1 MKQAKS
7 TASKTPR
14 GAGLLGVPSSGGSP
28 LRVSSTPV
36 SSTRGSTLGASH
48 QEAQTPLQKAIDQYL
63 IHLRVERGSSEH
75 TIASY
80 ARDLRRYS
88 AYMATLGVI
97 DPERIT
103 TAQVRSFMRELAAP
117 TVPLAGFV
125 AGFDVGFDAGEKNNQ
140 NAQEAQEVQEE
151 AAESLALMIASE
163 SGRGV
168 GNGHAGNRRAGK
180 GPVGKG
186 RAGQSKAGEPDKETP
201 TAEGMPSLPLP
212 LGPNSIARTMA
223 AVRGAHAFWVSA
235 LIVPTDPAAPVTP
248 PKNVKRLPK
257 AVSVEDI
264 QRLLAVPDRETA
276 TGLRNRAILE
286 FLYATG
292 ARVSEMLNADIDDV
306 HFEGTLT
313 DEDGNQITL
322 PGYVR
327 LFGKGNKE
335 RLVPIGS
342 YAQKAIQ
349 DYLVRA
355 RPSLVAHGKGT
366 AALFVNGRGGRLGR
380 QGAWLILKEA
390 AEAAG
395 LSSDFSPHSM
405 RHSFATHL
413 LQGGADIRVVQE
425 LLGHASIATT
435 QVYTK
440 VTPEGLVEVY
450 RMAHPRAHERG

>member
-7 TASKTPR
+7 TASKTFC
-14 GAGLLGVPSSGGSP
+14 GASLLGVSSFAGSSV
-28 LRVSSTPV
+28 LGS
-36 SSTRGSTLGASH
+36 STLGSSH
-48 QEAQTPLQKAIDQYL
+48 QEGQTPLQKAIDQYL

-80 ARDLRRYS
+80 GRDLRRYS

-117 TVPLAGFV
+117 TVPLAGFEV
-125 AGFDVGFDAGEKNNQ
+125 GEKNTQ
-140 NAQEAQEVQEE
+140 NAQESQEAQEE

-163 SGRGV
+163 SGRGT
-168 GNGHAGNRRAGK
+168 GNGGAGNARS
-180 GPVGKG
+180 
-186 RAGQSKAGEPDKETP
+186 GQPEKAGAPEKEMP
-201 TAEGMPSLPLP
+201 TAEGVPSLPLP
-212 LGPNSIARTMA
+212 LGPNSIARTMV
-223 AVRGAHAFWVSA
+223 AVRGAHAFWVSE

-264 QRLLAVPDRETA
+264 QRLLAVPDCETA

-313 DEDGNQITL
+313 DEDSNQIIL

-355 RPSLVAHGKGT
+355 RPTFVAHGKGT

-440 VTPEGLVEVY
+440 VTPEGLMEVY

>member
-7 TASKTPR
+7 TVSKTPR
-14 GAGLLGVPSSGGSP
+14 GAGLLGVPSSAGSSM
-28 LRVSSTPV
+28 LGSSA
-36 SSTRGSTLGASH
+36 LGASH
-48 QEAQTPLQKAIDQYL
+48 QEAQTPLQKAVDQYL

-117 TVPLAGFV
+117 TVPLAGF
-125 AGFDVGFDAGEKNNQ
+125 DAGEKNKQ
-140 NAQEAQEVQEE
+140 NAQESQEAQEE

-163 SGRGV
+163 SGRGT
-168 GNGHAGNRRAGK
+168 GN
-180 GPVGKG
+180 G
-186 RAGQSKAGEPDKETP
+186 RAGQPEKAGAPEKEAP
-201 TAEGMPSLPLP
+201 TAEGAPNLPLP

-313 DEDGNQITL
+313 
-322 PGYVR
+322 Y
-327 LFGKGNKE
+327 
-335 RLVPIGS
+335 
-342 YAQKAIQ
+342 
-349 DYLVRA
+349 
-355 RPSLVAHGKGT
+355 
-366 AALFVNGRGGRLGR
+366 
-380 QGAWLILKEA
+380 
-390 AEAAG
+390 
-395 LSSDFSPHSM
+395 
-405 RHSFATHL
+405 
-413 LQGGADIRVVQE
+413 
-425 LLGHASIATT
+425 
-435 QVYTK
+435 
-440 VTPEGLVEVY
+440 
-450 RMAHPRAHERG
+450 

>member
-7 TASKTPR
+7 TVSKTSR
-14 GAGLLGVPSSGGSP
+14 GAGLLGVPSSAGSSA
-28 LRVSSTPV
+28 LGSSALD
-36 SSTRGSTLGASH
+36 SSSLGASH
-48 QEAQTPLQKAIDQYL
+48 QEAQTPLQRAIEQYL

-117 TVPLAGFV
+117 SVPLAGF
-125 AGFDVGFDAGEKNNQ
+125 GAGENNNQ
-140 NAQEAQEVQEE
+140 NAQEFQEVQEE

-163 SGRGV
+163 SGRGT
-168 GNGHAGNRRAGK
+168 
-180 GPVGKG
+180 GKG
-186 RAGQSKAGEPDKETP
+186 RAGQPEKAGAPEKEAP
-201 TAEGMPSLPLP
+201 TAEGAPSLPLP

-440 VTPEGLVEVY
+440 VTPEGLMEVY

>member
-1 MKQAKS
+1 MKQTKS
-7 TASKTPR
+7 TASKTSL
-14 GAGLLGVPSSGGSP
+14 GAGLLGVPSSAGSSV
-28 LRVSSTPV
+28 LGSSR
-36 SSTRGSTLGASH
+36 RGSSALDSSSLGASH

-125 AGFDVGFDAGEKNNQ
+125 AGFEAGEKNNQ

-163 SGRGV
+163 SGRGT
-168 GNGHAGNRRAGK
+168 GNGRA
-180 GPVGKG
+180 GKG
-186 RAGQSKAGEPDKETP
+186 RAGKSRAGQPEKAGAPEKETP
-201 TAEGMPSLPLP
+201 TAEGAPSLPLP

-366 AALFVNGRGGRLGR
+366 AALFVNGRGSRLGR

-390 AEAAG
+390 AEVAG

-440 VTPEGLVEVY
+440 VTPEGLMEVY

>member
-1 MKQAKS
+1 MKQTKS
-7 TASKTPR
+7 TVSKAPR
-14 GAGLLGVPSSGGSP
+14 GAGLLGVTSSAGSSV
-28 LRVSSTPV
+28 LGSSALD
-36 SSTRGSTLGASH
+36 SSSLGAFH
-48 QEAQTPLQKAIDQYL
+48 QEAQTPLQKAVDQYL

-117 TVPLAGFV
+117 TVPLAGFE
-125 AGFDVGFDAGEKNNQ
+125 AGEKNNQ
-140 NAQEAQEVQEE
+140 NAQESQEAQEE

-163 SGRGV
+163 SGRG
-168 GNGHAGNRRAGK
+168 AGNARAGN
-180 GPVGKG
+180 G
-186 RAGQSKAGEPDKETP
+186 RAGQSKAGAPEQETP
-201 TAEGMPSLPLP
+201 TAEGAPSLPLP

-292 ARVSEMLNADIDDV
+292 ARVSEMLNTDIDDV

-355 RPSLVAHGKGT
+355 RPSFVAHGKGT

-440 VTPEGLVEVY
+440 VTPEGLMEVY

>member
-7 TASKTPR
+7 TASKAPR
-14 GAGLLGVPSSGGSP
+14 GAGLLGVPSSAGSSV
-28 LRVSSTPV
+28 LGSSALG
-36 SSTRGSTLGASH
+36 SSSRGSSALGASH
-48 QEAQTPLQKAIDQYL
+48 QEAQTPLQKAIDQYF

-117 TVPLAGFV
+117 TVPLAGF
-125 AGFDVGFDAGEKNNQ
+125 DAGEKNNQ
-140 NAQEAQEVQEE
+140 NAQEAQEAQEVQEE

-163 SGRGV
+163 SGRGT
-168 GNGHAGNRRAGK
+168 GNGRA
-180 GPVGKG
+180 GKG
-186 RAGQSKAGEPDKETP
+186 RAGKSRAGQPEKAGAPEKETP
-201 TAEGMPSLPLP
+201 TAEGAPSLPLP

-440 VTPEGLVEVY
+440 VTPEGLMEVY

>member
-7 TASKTPR
+7 TASKTAR
-14 GAGLLGVPSSGGSP
+14 GAGLLGVPSSAGSSV
-28 LRVSSTPV
+28 LGSS
-36 SSTRGSTLGASH
+36 SRGSSALGASH

-125 AGFDVGFDAGEKNNQ
+125 AGFEAGEKNNQ

-163 SGRGV
+163 SGRGA
-168 GNGHAGNRRAGK
+168 GNGRAGNKRAGN
-180 GPVGKG
+180 GRAGTG
-186 RAGQSKAGEPDKETP
+186 RAGQSKAGESDKETP
-201 TAEGMPSLPLP
+201 TAEGTPSLPLP

-440 VTPEGLVEVY
+440 VTPEGLMEVY
-450 RMAHPRAHERG
+450 RMAHPRSHERG

>member
-1 MKQAKS
+1 MKQTKS
-7 TASKTPR
+7 IASKTPR
-14 GAGLLGVPSSGGSP
+14 GAGLLGVPSSVGSSV
-28 LRVSSTPV
+28 RGSSALG
-36 SSTRGSTLGASH
+36 SSTLGSAH

-88 AYMATLGVI
+88 AYMATLGII

-117 TVPLAGFV
+117 TVPLAGF
-125 AGFDVGFDAGEKNNQ
+125 DAGEKNNQ
-140 NAQEAQEVQEE
+140 NAQETQEAQEE

-163 SGRGV
+163 SGRG
-168 GNGHAGNRRAGK
+168 AGKGRAGK
-180 GPVGKG
+180 GRAGK
-186 RAGQSKAGEPDKETP
+186 RSAGQSKAGEPETP
-201 TAEGMPSLPLP
+201 TAEGAPSLPLP

-276 TGLRNRAILE
+276 TGVRNRAILE

-349 DYLVRA
+349 DYLVRG

-440 VTPEGLVEVY
+440 VTPEGLMEVY

>member
-7 TASKTPR
+7 TVSKAPR
-14 GAGLLGVPSSGGSP
+14 GAGLLGVPSSAGSSV
-28 LRVSSTPV
+28 LGSSA
-36 SSTRGSTLGASH
+36 LGASH
-48 QEAQTPLQKAIDQYL
+48 QEAQTPLQRAIEQYL

-117 TVPLAGFV
+117 TVPLAGFE
-125 AGFDVGFDAGEKNNQ
+125 AGEKNKQ
-140 NAQEAQEVQEE
+140 NAQEFQEVQEE

-163 SGRGV
+163 SGRGT
-168 GNGHAGNRRAGK
+168 
-180 GPVGKG
+180 GKG
-186 RAGQSKAGEPDKETP
+186 RAGQPEKAGAPEKETP
-201 TAEGMPSLPLP
+201 TAEGAPSLPLP

-366 AALFVNGRGGRLGR
+366 AALFVNGRGSRLGR

-440 VTPEGLVEVY
+440 VTPEGLMEVY

>member
-14 GAGLLGVPSSGGSP
+14 GAGLLGVPSSAGSS
-28 LRVSSTPV
+28 V
-36 SSTRGSTLGASH
+36 RGSSALGSSH

-117 TVPLAGFV
+117 TVPLAGFE
-125 AGFDVGFDAGEKNNQ
+125 AGEKNNQ

-151 AAESLALMIASE
+151 AEELLALMIASE
-163 SGRGV
+163 SGRGA
-168 GNGHAGNRRAGK
+168 GNGRAGK
-180 GPVGKG
+180 GSAGNG
-186 RAGQSKAGEPDKETP
+186 RTGQSKAGESDKETP
-201 TAEGMPSLPLP
+201 TAEGVPSLPLP

-440 VTPEGLVEVY
+440 VTPEGLMEVY

>member
-7 TASKTPR
+7 TVSKAPR
-14 GAGLLGVPSSGGSP
+14 GAGLLGVPSSAGSSV
-28 LRVSSTPV
+28 LGSSN
-36 SSTRGSTLGASH
+36 RGSSALGASH
-48 QEAQTPLQKAIDQYL
+48 QEAQTPLQRAIEQYL

-117 TVPLAGFV
+117 TVPLAGFE
-125 AGFDVGFDAGEKNNQ
+125 AGEKNNQ
-140 NAQEAQEVQEE
+140 NAQEAREVQEE

-163 SGRGV
+163 SGRGA
-168 GNGHAGNRRAGK
+168 GNGRAGKRRAGQ
-180 GPVGKG
+180 P
-186 RAGQSKAGEPDKETP
+186 EKEMP
-201 TAEGMPSLPLP
+201 SAEGAPSLPLP

-366 AALFVNGRGGRLGR
+366 AALFVNGRGSRLGR

-440 VTPEGLVEVY
+440 VTPEGLMEVY
-450 RMAHPRAHERG
+450 HMAHPRAHERG

>member
-7 TASKTPR
+7 TVSKTSR
-14 GAGLLGVPSSGGSP
+14 GAGLLGVPSSAGS
-28 LRVSSTPV
+28 SA
-36 SSTRGSTLGASH
+36 LGFSH
-48 QEAQTPLQKAIDQYL
+48 QEAQTPLQRAIDQYL

-125 AGFDVGFDAGEKNNQ
+125 AGFEAGEKNNQ
-140 NAQEAQEVQEE
+140 NAQEAQEAQEE

-163 SGRGV
+163 SGRGT
-168 GNGHAGNRRAGK
+168 GNGRAGN
-180 GPVGKG
+180 G
-186 RAGQSKAGEPDKETP
+186 RAGQPETAGVPEKETP
-201 TAEGMPSLPLP
+201 TAEEAPSLPLS

-306 HFEGTLT
+306 HFEGALT

-380 QGAWLILKEA
+380 QSAWLILKEA

-440 VTPEGLVEVY
+440 VTPEGLMEVY

>member
-14 GAGLLGVPSSGGSP
+14 GAGLLGVPSSVGSSA
-28 LRVSSTPV
+28 LGSSV
-36 SSTRGSTLGASH
+36 LGSSH

-75 TIASY
+75 TITSY

-88 AYMATLGVI
+88 AYMAALGVI

-125 AGFDVGFDAGEKNNQ
+125 AGFDAGEKNNQ
-140 NAQEAQEVQEE
+140 NAQEVQEAQEIQEE

-163 SGRGV
+163 SGRG
-168 GNGHAGNRRAGK
+168 AGTGRAGK
-180 GPVGKG
+180 GQTGKE
-186 RAGQSKAGEPDKETP
+186 RAGQPEKAGESEKETP
-201 TAEGMPSLPLP
+201 TAEGVPSLPLP
-212 LGPNSIARTMA
+212 LGPNSIARTMV

-257 AVSVEDI
+257 AITVEQM
-264 QRLLAVPDRETA
+264 QRLLAVPDRDTPI
-276 TGLRNRAILE
+276 GLRNRAILE

-440 VTPEGLVEVY
+440 VTPEGLMEVY

>member
-1 MKQAKS
+1 MTQAKS
-7 TASKTPR
+7 TASKTSR
-14 GAGLLGVPSSGGSP
+14 SAGLLGVPSSAGSSV
-28 LRVSSTPV
+28 L
-36 SSTRGSTLGASH
+36 GSSH
-48 QEAQTPLQKAIDQYL
+48 QEAQTPLQNAIDQYL

-117 TVPLAGFV
+117 TVPLAGFD
-125 AGFDVGFDAGEKNNQ
+125 AGFDAGEKNNQ
-140 NAQEAQEVQEE
+140 NAQEVQEAQEE

-163 SGRGV
+163 SGRGA
-168 GNGHAGNRRAGK
+168 GNGRSGKERAGE
-180 GPVGKG
+180 
-186 RAGQSKAGEPDKETP
+186 SDKETA
-201 TAEGMPSLPLP
+201 TAEGAPSLPLP

-349 DYLVRA
+349 DYLVRG

-440 VTPEGLVEVY
+440 VTPEGLMEVY

>member
-7 TASKTPR
+7 TVSKTPR
-14 GAGLLGVPSSGGSP
+14 GAGLLGVPSSAGSSM
-28 LRVSSTPV
+28 LGSSA
-36 SSTRGSTLGASH
+36 LGASH
-48 QEAQTPLQKAIDQYL
+48 QEAQTPLQRAIEQYL

-117 TVPLAGFV
+117 TVPLAGF
-125 AGFDVGFDAGEKNNQ
+125 DAGEKNKQ
-140 NAQEAQEVQEE
+140 NAQESQEAQEE

-163 SGRGV
+163 SGRGT
-168 GNGHAGNRRAGK
+168 GNGRAGK
-180 GPVGKG
+180 GPAGKG
-186 RAGQSKAGEPDKETP
+186 RAGQSKAGAPEQETL
-201 TAEGMPSLPLP
+201 TAEGAPSLPLP

-355 RPSLVAHGKGT
+355 RPSFVAHGKGT

-390 AEAAG
+390 AETAG

-440 VTPEGLVEVY
+440 VTPEGLMEVY

>member
-7 TASKTPR
+7 TVSKTPR
-14 GAGLLGVPSSGGSP
+14 GAGLLGVPSSAGSSM
-28 LRVSSTPV
+28 LGSSA
-36 SSTRGSTLGASH
+36 LGASH
-48 QEAQTPLQKAIDQYL
+48 QEAQTPLQRAIEQYL

-117 TVPLAGFV
+117 TVPLAGFE
-125 AGFDVGFDAGEKNNQ
+125 AGEKNKQ
-140 NAQEAQEVQEE
+140 NAQEFQEVQEE

-163 SGRGV
+163 SGRGT
-168 GNGHAGNRRAGK
+168 
-180 GPVGKG
+180 GKG
-186 RAGQSKAGEPDKETP
+186 RAGQPEKAGAPEKETP
-201 TAEGMPSLPLP
+201 TAEGAPSLPLP

-286 FLYATG
+286 FLYSTG

-366 AALFVNGRGGRLGR
+366 AALFVNGRGSRLGR

-440 VTPEGLVEVY
+440 VTPEGLMEVY

>member
-1 MKQAKS
+1 MKQTKS
-7 TASKTPR
+7 TVSKAPR
-14 GAGLLGVPSSGGSP
+14 GAGLLGVTSSAGSSV
-28 LRVSSTPV
+28 LGSSALD
-36 SSTRGSTLGASH
+36 SSSLGAFH
-48 QEAQTPLQKAIDQYL
+48 QEAQTPLQKAVDQYL

-88 AYMATLGVI
+88 AYMVTLGVI

-117 TVPLAGFV
+117 TVPLAGF
-125 AGFDVGFDAGEKNNQ
+125 DAGEKNKQ
-140 NAQEAQEVQEE
+140 NAQESQEAQEE

-163 SGRGV
+163 SGRGT
-168 GNGHAGNRRAGK
+168 GN
-180 GPVGKG
+180 G
-186 RAGQSKAGEPDKETP
+186 RAGQPEKAGAPEKEAP
-201 TAEGMPSLPLP
+201 TAEGAPNLPLP

-292 ARVSEMLNADIDDV
+292 ARVSEMLNTDIDDV

-355 RPSLVAHGKGT
+355 RPSFVAHGKGT

-440 VTPEGLVEVY
+440 VTPEGLMEVY

>member
-7 TASKTPR
+7 TVSKTPR
-14 GAGLLGVPSSGGSP
+14 GAGLLGVPSSAGSSM
-28 LRVSSTPV
+28 LGSSA
-36 SSTRGSTLGASH
+36 LGASH
-48 QEAQTPLQKAIDQYL
+48 QEAQTPLQRAIEQYL

-117 TVPLAGFV
+117 TVPLAGFE
-125 AGFDVGFDAGEKNNQ
+125 AGEKNKQ
-140 NAQEAQEVQEE
+140 NAQEFQEVQEE

-163 SGRGV
+163 SGRGT
-168 GNGHAGNRRAGK
+168 
-180 GPVGKG
+180 GKG
-186 RAGQSKAGEPDKETP
+186 RAGQPEKAGAPEKETP
-201 TAEGMPSLPLP
+201 TAEGAPSLPLP

-355 RPSLVAHGKGT
+355 RPSLIAHGKGT
-366 AALFVNGRGGRLGR
+366 AALFVNGRGSRLGR

-440 VTPEGLVEVY
+440 VTPEGLMEVY

>member
-7 TASKTPR
+7 TVSKTFR
-14 GAGLLGVPSSGGSP
+14 GAGLLGVTSSAGSSV
-28 LRVSSTPV
+28 LGSSA
-36 SSTRGSTLGASH
+36 LGASH
-48 QEAQTPLQKAIDQYL
+48 QEAQTPLQRAIEQYL

-88 AYMATLGVI
+88 TYMATLGVI

-117 TVPLAGFV
+117 TVPLAGF
-125 AGFDVGFDAGEKNNQ
+125 DAGEKNKQ
-140 NAQEAQEVQEE
+140 NAQESQEAQEE

-163 SGRGV
+163 SGRGT
-168 GNGHAGNRRAGK
+168 GN
-180 GPVGKG
+180 G
-186 RAGQSKAGEPDKETP
+186 RAGQPEKAGAPEKEAP
-201 TAEGMPSLPLP
+201 TAEGAPNLPLP

-366 AALFVNGRGGRLGR
+366 AALFVNGRGSRLGR

-440 VTPEGLVEVY
+440 VTPEGLMEVY

>member
-1 MKQAKS
+1 MKQTKS
-7 TASKTPR
+7 TVSKAPR
-14 GAGLLGVPSSGGSP
+14 GAGLLGVTSSAGSSV
-28 LRVSSTPV
+28 LGSSALD
-36 SSTRGSTLGASH
+36 SSSLGAFH
-48 QEAQTPLQKAIDQYL
+48 QEAQTPLQKAVDQYL

-117 TVPLAGFV
+117 TVPLAGFE
-125 AGFDVGFDAGEKNNQ
+125 AGENHNQ
-140 NAQEAQEVQEE
+140 NAQESQEAQDE

-163 SGRGV
+163 SGRGT
-168 GNGHAGNRRAGK
+168 GNGRT
-180 GPVGKG
+180 GKG
-186 RAGQSKAGEPDKETP
+186 RAGQSKAGAPEKETP
-201 TAEGMPSLPLP
+201 TAEGAPSLPLP

-355 RPSLVAHGKGT
+355 RPSFVAHGKGT

-440 VTPEGLVEVY
+440 VTPEGLMEVY

>member
-7 TASKTPR
+7 TVSKTSR
-14 GAGLLGVPSSGGSP
+14 GAGLLGVPSSAGSSA
-28 LRVSSTPV
+28 LGSSALD
-36 SSTRGSTLGASH
+36 SSSLGASH
-48 QEAQTPLQKAIDQYL
+48 QEAQTPLQRAIEQYL

-117 TVPLAGFV
+117 TVPLAGF
-125 AGFDVGFDAGEKNNQ
+125 GAGEKNNQ
-140 NAQEAQEVQEE
+140 NAQGSQEE
-151 AAESLALMIASE
+151 AAESLALIIASE
-163 SGRGV
+163 SGRGT
-168 GNGHAGNRRAGK
+168 GNGRAVQ
-180 GPVGKG
+180 PE
-186 RAGQSKAGEPDKETP
+186 KAGAPEKETP
-201 TAEGMPSLPLP
+201 TAEGAPSLPLP

-235 LIVPTDPAAPVTP
+235 LIVPTDPAASVTP

-355 RPSLVAHGKGT
+355 RPSFVAHGKGT

-390 AEAAG
+390 AETAG

-440 VTPEGLVEVY
+440 VTPEGLMEVY

>member
-7 TASKTPR
+7 MSSKAPR
-14 GAGLLGVPSSGGSP
+14 SAGLLGVPSSAGSSA
-28 LRVSSTPV
+28 LGSSN
-36 SSTRGSTLGASH
+36 RGSSALGASH
-48 QEAQTPLQKAIDQYL
+48 QEAQTPLQRAIEQYL

-117 TVPLAGFV
+117 TVPLAGFE
-125 AGFDVGFDAGEKNNQ
+125 AGEKNSQ
-140 NAQEAQEVQEE
+140 SAQEAQEAQEE

-163 SGRGV
+163 SGRG
-168 GNGHAGNRRAGK
+168 AGN
-180 GPVGKG
+180 G
-186 RAGQSKAGEPDKETP
+186 RAGQGNTGQLEKETP
-201 TAEGMPSLPLP
+201 TPESAPSLPLP

-349 DYLVRA
+349 DYLVRG
-355 RPSLVAHGKGT
+355 RPALVAHGKGT

-440 VTPEGLVEVY
+440 VTPEGLMEVY

>member
-1 MKQAKS
+1 MKQTKS
-7 TASKTPR
+7 TVSKAPR
-14 GAGLLGVPSSGGSP
+14 GAGLLGVTSSAGSSV
-28 LRVSSTPV
+28 LGSSALD
-36 SSTRGSTLGASH
+36 SSSLGAFH
-48 QEAQTPLQKAIDQYL
+48 QEAQTPLQKAVDQYL

-125 AGFDVGFDAGEKNNQ
+125 AGFEAGEKDNQ
-140 NAQEAQEVQEE
+140 NAREAREAQEE

-163 SGRGV
+163 SGRGT
-168 GNGHAGNRRAGK
+168 GN
-180 GPVGKG
+180 G
-186 RAGQSKAGEPDKETP
+186 RAGQSKAGAPEQETP
-201 TAEGMPSLPLP
+201 TAEGAPSLPLP

-349 DYLVRA
+349 DYLVRG
-355 RPSLVAHGKGT
+355 RPALVAHGKGT

-440 VTPEGLVEVY
+440 VTPEGLMEVY

>member
-7 TASKTPR
+7 TESKTAR
-14 GAGLLGVPSSGGSP
+14 GAGLLGAPSSVGSSV
-28 LRVSSTPV
+28 LGSS
-36 SSTRGSTLGASH
+36 SRGSSALGASH

-88 AYMATLGVI
+88 AYMATLGII

-125 AGFDVGFDAGEKNNQ
+125 AGFESGEKNNQ
-140 NAQEAQEVQEE
+140 NAQEVQEAQEIQEE

-163 SGRGV
+163 SGRG
-168 GNGHAGNRRAGK
+168 AGTGRAGK
-180 GPVGKG
+180 GQTGKE
-186 RAGQSKAGEPDKETP
+186 RAGQPEKAGESEKETP
-201 TAEGMPSLPLP
+201 TAEGVPSLPLP
-212 LGPNSIARTMA
+212 LGPNSIARTMV

-366 AALFVNGRGGRLGR
+366 AALFVNGRGSRLGR

-440 VTPEGLVEVY
+440 VTPEGLMEVY

>member
-7 TASKTPR
+7 TVSKTSR
-14 GAGLLGVPSSGGSP
+14 GAGLLGAPSSAGSSA
-28 LRVSSTPV
+28 LGSSALD
-36 SSTRGSTLGASH
+36 SSSLGASH

-88 AYMATLGVI
+88 TYMATLGVI

-125 AGFDVGFDAGEKNNQ
+125 AGFEAGEKDNQ
-140 NAQEAQEVQEE
+140 NAREAREAQEE

-163 SGRGV
+163 SGRG
-168 GNGHAGNRRAGK
+168 AGNARAGN
-180 GPVGKG
+180 G
-186 RAGQSKAGEPDKETP
+186 RAGQSKAGAPEQETP
-201 TAEGMPSLPLP
+201 TAEGAPSLPLP

-264 QRLLAVPDRETA
+264 QWLLAVPDRETA

-349 DYLVRA
+349 DYLVRG
-355 RPSLVAHGKGT
+355 RPALVAHGKGT

-440 VTPEGLVEVY
+440 VTPEGLMEVY

>member
-7 TASKTPR
+7 TVSKTSR
-14 GAGLLGVPSSGGSP
+14 GAGLLGAPSSAGSSA
-28 LRVSSTPV
+28 LGSSALD
-36 SSTRGSTLGASH
+36 SSSLGASH

-88 AYMATLGVI
+88 TYMATLGVI

-125 AGFDVGFDAGEKNNQ
+125 AGFEAGEKDNQ
-140 NAQEAQEVQEE
+140 NAREAREAQEE

-163 SGRGV
+163 SGRGT
-168 GNGHAGNRRAGK
+168 GN
-180 GPVGKG
+180 G
-186 RAGQSKAGEPDKETP
+186 RAGQSKAGAPEQETP
-201 TAEGMPSLPLP
+201 TAEGAPSLPLP

-257 AVSVEDI
+257 AVSIEDI

-349 DYLVRA
+349 DYLVRG
-355 RPSLVAHGKGT
+355 RPALVAHGKGT

-395 LSSDFSPHSM
+395 LRSDFSPHSM

-440 VTPEGLVEVY
+440 VTPEGLMEVY

>member
-7 TASKTPR
+7 TVSKTSR
-14 GAGLLGVPSSGGSP
+14 GAGLLGVPSSAGS
-28 LRVSSTPV
+28 SA
-36 SSTRGSTLGASH
+36 LGFSH
-48 QEAQTPLQKAIDQYL
+48 QEAQTPLQRAIDQYL

-125 AGFDVGFDAGEKNNQ
+125 AGFEAGEKNNQ
-140 NAQEAQEVQEE
+140 NAQEAQEAQEE

-163 SGRGV
+163 SGRGT
-168 GNGHAGNRRAGK
+168 
-180 GPVGKG
+180 GKG
-186 RAGQSKAGEPDKETP
+186 RAGQPEKAGAPEKETP
-201 TAEGMPSLPLP
+201 TAEGAPSLPLP

-366 AALFVNGRGGRLGR
+366 AALFVNGRGSRLGR

-440 VTPEGLVEVY
+440 VTPEGLMEVY

>member
-14 GAGLLGVPSSGGSP
+14 GAGLLGVPSSAGSSV
-28 LRVSSTPV
+28 LGSS
-36 SSTRGSTLGASH
+36 SRGSSALGASH

-125 AGFDVGFDAGEKNNQ
+125 AGLEAGEKNNQ
-140 NAQEAQEVQEE
+140 NTQEVQEAQEIQEE

-163 SGRGV
+163 SGRG
-168 GNGHAGNRRAGK
+168 AGTGRAGK
-180 GPVGKG
+180 GQTGKE
-186 RAGQSKAGEPDKETP
+186 RAGQPEKAGESEKETP
-201 TAEGMPSLPLP
+201 TAEGAPSLPLP

-235 LIVPTDPAAPVTP
+235 LIMPTDPAAPVTP

-440 VTPEGLVEVY
+440 VTPEGLMEVY

>member
-1 MKQAKS
+1 MKQTKS
-7 TASKTPR
+7 TVSKAPR
-14 GAGLLGVPSSGGSP
+14 GAGLLGVTSSAGSSV
-28 LRVSSTPV
+28 LGSSALD
-36 SSTRGSTLGASH
+36 SSSLGAFH
-48 QEAQTPLQKAIDQYL
+48 QEAQTPLQRAIEQYL

-117 TVPLAGFV
+117 SVPLAGF
-125 AGFDVGFDAGEKNNQ
+125 GAGENNNQ
-140 NAQEAQEVQEE
+140 NAQGSQESQEAQEE

-163 SGRGV
+163 SRRGA
-168 GNGHAGNRRAGK
+168 GNGRA
-180 GPVGKG
+180 GKG
-186 RAGQSKAGEPDKETP
+186 RAGKSRVGQPETAGAPEKETP
-201 TAEGMPSLPLP
+201 TAEGAPNLPLP

-355 RPSLVAHGKGT
+355 RPSFVAHGKGT

-440 VTPEGLVEVY
+440 VTPEGLMEVY

>member
-1 MKQAKS
+1 MKQTKS
-7 TASKTPR
+7 TVSKAPR
-14 GAGLLGVPSSGGSP
+14 GAGLLGVTSSAGSSV
-28 LRVSSTPV
+28 LGSSALD
-36 SSTRGSTLGASH
+36 SSSLGAFH
-48 QEAQTPLQKAIDQYL
+48 QEAQTPLQKAVDQYL

-117 TVPLAGFV
+117 TVPLAGF
-125 AGFDVGFDAGEKNNQ
+125 DAGEKNKQ
-140 NAQEAQEVQEE
+140 NAQESQEAQEE

-163 SGRGV
+163 SGRGT
-168 GNGHAGNRRAGK
+168 GN
-180 GPVGKG
+180 G
-186 RAGQSKAGEPDKETP
+186 RAGQPEKAGAPEKEAP
-201 TAEGMPSLPLP
+201 TAEGAPNLPLP

-223 AVRGAHAFWVSA
+223 AVRGAHGFWVSA

-355 RPSLVAHGKGT
+355 RPSFVAHGKGT

-395 LSSDFSPHSM
+395 LSADFSPHSM

-440 VTPEGLVEVY
+440 VTPEGLMEVY

>member
-7 TASKTPR
+7 TVSKAPR
-14 GAGLLGVPSSGGSP
+14 GAGLLGVTSSAGSSV
-28 LRVSSTPV
+28 LGSS
-36 SSTRGSTLGASH
+36 SRGSSALGASH

-88 AYMATLGVI
+88 TYMATLGVI

-125 AGFDVGFDAGEKNNQ
+125 AGFEAGEKDNQ
-140 NAQEAQEVQEE
+140 NAREAREAQEE

-163 SGRGV
+163 SGRGT
-168 GNGHAGNRRAGK
+168 GN
-180 GPVGKG
+180 G
-186 RAGQSKAGEPDKETP
+186 RAGQSKAGAPEQETP
-201 TAEGMPSLPLP
+201 TAEGAPSLPLP

-349 DYLVRA
+349 DYLMRA
-355 RPSLVAHGKGT
+355 RPSFVAHGKGT

-440 VTPEGLVEVY
+440 VTPEGLMEVY

>member
-1 MKQAKS
+1 MKQTKS
-7 TASKTPR
+7 TVSKAPR
-14 GAGLLGVPSSGGSP
+14 GAGLLGVTSSAGSSV
-28 LRVSSTPV
+28 LGSSALD
-36 SSTRGSTLGASH
+36 SSSLGAFH
-48 QEAQTPLQKAIDQYL
+48 QEAQTPLQKAVDQYL

-117 TVPLAGFV
+117 TVPLAGF
-125 AGFDVGFDAGEKNNQ
+125 DAGEKNKQ
-140 NAQEAQEVQEE
+140 NAQESQEAQEE

-163 SGRGV
+163 SGRGT
-168 GNGHAGNRRAGK
+168 GN
-180 GPVGKG
+180 G
-186 RAGQSKAGEPDKETP
+186 RAGQPETAGVPEKETP
-201 TAEGMPSLPLP
+201 TAEGAPSLPLP

-355 RPSLVAHGKGT
+355 RPSFVAHGKGT

-440 VTPEGLVEVY
+440 VTPEGLMEVY

>member
-14 GAGLLGVPSSGGSP
+14 GAGLLGAPSSVGSS
-28 LRVSSTPV
+28 VQGSSAL
-36 SSTRGSTLGASH
+36 GSSH

-125 AGFDVGFDAGEKNNQ
+125 AGFDAGEKNNQ

-163 SGRGV
+163 SGR
-168 GNGHAGNRRAGK
+168 RAGK
-180 GPVGKG
+180 GSAGEG
-186 RAGQSKAGEPDKETP
+186 RAGQAKAGESEKETP
-201 TAEGMPSLPLP
+201 TAEGTPSLPLP

-425 LLGHASIATT
+425 LLGHTSIATT

-440 VTPEGLVEVY
+440 VTPEGLMEVY

>member
-7 TASKTPR
+7 TESKTAR
-14 GAGLLGVPSSGGSP
+14 GAGLLGVPSSAGSSV
-28 LRVSSTPV
+28 L
-36 SSTRGSTLGASH
+36 GSSH

-117 TVPLAGFV
+117 TVPLAGFE
-125 AGFDVGFDAGEKNNQ
+125 AGEKNNQ
-140 NAQEAQEVQEE
+140 NAQEAREAQEE

-163 SGRGV
+163 SGRGT
-168 GNGHAGNRRAGK
+168 GN
-180 GPVGKG
+180 G
-186 RAGQSKAGEPDKETP
+186 RAGQSKAGAPEQETP
-201 TAEGMPSLPLP
+201 TAEGAPSLPLP

-440 VTPEGLVEVY
+440 VTPEGLMEVY

>member
-1 MKQAKS
+1 MKQAKN
-7 TASKTPR
+7 TASKTSR
-14 GAGLLGVPSSGGSP
+14 GAGLLGVTSSAGSS
-28 LRVSSTPV
+28 VQGSSV
-36 SSTRGSTLGASH
+36 LGSSH
-48 QEAQTPLQKAIDQYL
+48 QEAQTPFQNAIDQYL

-117 TVPLAGFV
+117 TVPLVGFV
-125 AGFDVGFDAGEKNNQ
+125 AGFEAGEKNNQ
-140 NAQEAQEVQEE
+140 NVQEAQEAQEE

-163 SGRGV
+163 SGRGT
-168 GNGHAGNRRAGK
+168 GNGR
-180 GPVGKG
+180 VGKG
-186 RAGQSKAGEPDKETP
+186 RAAKSRVGQPETAGAPEKETP
-201 TAEGMPSLPLP
+201 TAEGAPNLPLP

-313 DEDGNQITL
+313 DEDSNQITL

-395 LSSDFSPHSM
+395 FSSDFSPHSM

-440 VTPEGLVEVY
+440 VTPEGLMEVY

>member
-1 MKQAKS
+1 MKQAES
-7 TASKTPR
+7 TVSKAPR
-14 GAGLLGVPSSGGSP
+14 GAGLLGVTSSAGSSV
-28 LRVSSTPV
+28 LGSSALD
-36 SSTRGSTLGASH
+36 SSSLGASH
-48 QEAQTPLQKAIDQYL
+48 QEAQTPLQKAVDQYL

-88 AYMATLGVI
+88 TYMATLGVI

-125 AGFDVGFDAGEKNNQ
+125 AGFEAGEKDNQ
-140 NAQEAQEVQEE
+140 NAREAREAQEE
-151 AAESLALMIASE
+151 AAESLALIIASE
-163 SGRGV
+163 SGRGT
-168 GNGHAGNRRAGK
+168 GN
-180 GPVGKG
+180 G
-186 RAGQSKAGEPDKETP
+186 RAGQSKAGAPEQETP
-201 TAEGMPSLPLP
+201 TAEGAPSLPLP

-349 DYLVRA
+349 DYLVRG
-355 RPSLVAHGKGT
+355 RPALVAHGKGT

-440 VTPEGLVEVY
+440 VTPEGLMEVY

>member
-7 TASKTPR
+7 TVSKTPR
-14 GAGLLGVPSSGGSP
+14 GAGLLGVPSSAGSSV
-28 LRVSSTPV
+28 LGSSALD
-36 SSTRGSTLGASH
+36 SSSLGAFH

-125 AGFDVGFDAGEKNNQ
+125 AGFDAGEKNNQ
-140 NAQEAQEVQEE
+140 NAQEVQETQEE
-151 AAESLALMIASE
+151 AAESLALIIASE
-163 SGRGV
+163 SGRG
-168 GNGHAGNRRAGK
+168 AGTGRAGK
-180 GPVGKG
+180 GQTGKE
-186 RAGQSKAGEPDKETP
+186 RAGQPEKAGESEKETP
-201 TAEGMPSLPLP
+201 TAEGAPSLPLP

-440 VTPEGLVEVY
+440 VTPEGLMEVY